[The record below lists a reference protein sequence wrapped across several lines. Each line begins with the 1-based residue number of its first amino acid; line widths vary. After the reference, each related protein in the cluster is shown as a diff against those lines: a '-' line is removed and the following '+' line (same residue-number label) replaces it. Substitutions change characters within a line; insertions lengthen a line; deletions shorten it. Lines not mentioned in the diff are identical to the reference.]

1 MKRSVLLFDI
11 DGTIAESSKSVGPEM
26 KTAIRKKVAEGWDV
40 GIVGGGKLDKA
51 LSQLGD
57 LEMNHYFTECG
68 CVYHRGPE
76 LKLIHIQNIREHA
89 LYTKINVLIKKA
101 LHYLSQ
107 VDYTLT
113 GNFIDL
119 RSGIIYISLIGMT
132 ATHEERTVFIEL
144 DRQHNY
150 RKKLIATLKETAQEI
165 GILDDV
171 VISEGGMVGIGL
183 YPKEFDKVQVV
194 ECLRDAYDEIH
205 YFGDKYETDGNDYHL
220 LHHESVIGHKVDSV
234 EDTLRELQNAPF
246 SR

>member
-1 MKRSVLLFDI
+1 MRRILLFDI
-11 DGTIAESSKSVGPEM
+11 DGTIAESSKSVGLEM
-26 KTAIRKKVAEGWDV
+26 KTAIRKKVVEGWDV

-68 CVYHRGPE
+68 CVYHRGRE
-76 LKLIHIQNIREHA
+76 LKLIHIRNIREHT

-101 LHYLSQ
+101 LYYLSQ
-107 VDYTLT
+107 VDYILT
-113 GNFIDL
+113 GNFVDL

-150 RKKLIATLKETAQEI
+150 RKELIAILKATAQEI

-183 YPKEFDKVQVV
+183 YPREYDKVQVV
-194 ECLRDAYDEIH
+194 ECVRDAYDEIH

-220 LHHESVIGHKVDSV
+220 LHHESVIGHNVDSV
-234 EDTLRELQNAPF
+234 EDTLRELQKL
-246 SR
+246 

>member
-1 MKRSVLLFDI
+1 MRRILLFDI
-11 DGTIAESSKSVGPEM
+11 DGTIAESSKSVGLEM

-68 CVYHRGPE
+68 CVYHRGRE
-76 LKLIHIQNIREHA
+76 LKLIHIRNIREHT

-101 LHYLSQ
+101 LYYLSQ
-107 VDYTLT
+107 VDYILT
-113 GNFIDL
+113 GNFVDL

-150 RKKLIATLKETAQEI
+150 RKELIAILKATAQEI

-183 YPKEFDKVQVV
+183 YPREYDKVQVV
-194 ECLRDAYDEIH
+194 ECVRDAYDEIH

-220 LHHESVIGHKVDSV
+220 LHHESVIGHNVDSV
-234 EDTLRELQNAPF
+234 EDTLRELQKL
-246 SR
+246 

>member
-1 MKRSVLLFDI
+1 MKRILLFDI

-26 KTAIRKKVAEGWDV
+26 KTAIRKKVDEGWDV

-68 CVYHRGPE
+68 CVYHRGC
-76 LKLIHIQNIREHA
+76 KLIHIRSIREHA

-101 LHYLSQ
+101 LYYLSQ

-113 GNFIDL
+113 GNFVDL

-132 ATHEERTVFIEL
+132 ATHEERAVFIEL
-144 DRQHNY
+144 DRSRNY
-150 RKKLIATLKETAQEI
+150 RKELIATLKETAQEI

-194 ECLRDAYDEIH
+194 DCIRDEYDEIH
-205 YFGDKYETDGNDYHL
+205 YFGDKYDTDGNDYHL
-220 LHHESVIGHKVDSV
+220 LNHELVIGHRVDSV
-234 EDTLRELQNAPF
+234 EDTLRELEKL
-246 SR
+246 

>member
-1 MKRSVLLFDI
+1 MKRILLFDI

-26 KTAIRKKVAEGWDV
+26 KTAIRKKVEEGFDV

-68 CVYHRGPE
+68 CVYHRGC
-76 LKLIHIQNIREHA
+76 KLIHIRSIREHA

-101 LHYLSQ
+101 LYYLSQ

-113 GNFIDL
+113 GNFVDL

-132 ATHEERTVFIEL
+132 ATHEERAVFIEL
-144 DRQHNY
+144 DRTRNY
-150 RKKLIATLKETAQEI
+150 RKELIATLKETAQEI

-194 ECLRDAYDEIH
+194 DCIRDEYDEIH
-205 YFGDKYETDGNDYHL
+205 YFGDKYDTDGNDYHL
-220 LHHESVIGHKVDSV
+220 LNHELVIGHRVDSV
-234 EDTLRELQNAPF
+234 EDTLRELEKL
-246 SR
+246 

>member
-1 MKRSVLLFDI
+1 MRRILLFDI

-26 KTAIRKKVAEGWDV
+26 KTAIRKKVAEGWDI

-57 LEMNHYFTECG
+57 LHLHHYFTECG

-76 LKLIHIQNIREHA
+76 LELIHIRNIREHI

-144 DRQHNY
+144 DRSRNY
-150 RKKLIATLKETAQEI
+150 RNELIAILKATAQEI
-165 GILDDV
+165 RILDDV

-183 YPKEFDKVQVV
+183 YPREYDKVQVV
-194 ECLRDAYDEIH
+194 ECIRGDYDEIH
-205 YFGDKYETDGNDYHL
+205 YFGDKYEMDGNDYHL
-220 LHHESVIGHKVDSV
+220 LHHASVIGHKVDCA
-234 EDTLRELQNAPF
+234 EDTLQKLKKL
-246 SR
+246 

>member
-1 MKRSVLLFDI
+1 MRRILLFDI

-26 KTAIRKKVAEGWDV
+26 KTAIRKKVVEGWDV

-57 LEMNHYFTECG
+57 LEMNHYMTECG
-68 CVYHRGPE
+68 CVYHRGRERE
-76 LKLIHIQNIREHA
+76 LELIHIRSIREHP

-101 LHYLSQ
+101 LYYLSQ

-113 GNFIDL
+113 GNFVDL

-132 ATHEERTVFIEL
+132 ATHEERSVFIEL

-150 RKKLIATLKETAQEI
+150 RKELIATLKATAQEI
-165 GILDDV
+165 GILDGV

-194 ECLRDAYDEIH
+194 ECIQDAYDEIH

-234 EDTLRELQNAPF
+234 EDTLRELEKL
-246 SR
+246 

>member
-1 MKRSVLLFDI
+1 MRRILLFDI

-26 KTAIRKKVAEGWDV
+26 KMAIRKKVTEGWDV

-76 LKLIHIQNIREHA
+76 LELIHFKNIREHA

-113 GNFIDL
+113 GNFVDL

-150 RKKLIATLKETAQEI
+150 RKELIGILKATAQEI

-183 YPKEFDKVQVV
+183 YPREYDKVQVV
-194 ECLRDAYDEIH
+194 ECLRDAYNEIH

-234 EDTLRELQNAPF
+234 EDTLRELQNAHF